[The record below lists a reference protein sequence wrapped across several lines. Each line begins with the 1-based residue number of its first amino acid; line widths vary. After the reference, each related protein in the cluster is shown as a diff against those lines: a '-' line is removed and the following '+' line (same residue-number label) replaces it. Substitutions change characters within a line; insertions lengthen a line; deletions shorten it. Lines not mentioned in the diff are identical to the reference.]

1 MQAAVDASGQTAKP
15 KECWLMP
22 RFIHQPRC
30 FGTSHPSFAHLP
42 FIYREVT
49 NMASSLVASIDN
61 GLGHIASLVD
71 RPNLDY
77 ENIVIYSSWLLAA
90 FEIWI

>member
-1 MQAAVDASGQTAKP
+1 
-15 KECWLMP
+15 
-22 RFIHQPRC
+22 
-30 FGTSHPSFAHLP
+30 
-42 FIYREVT
+42 
-49 NMASSLVASIDN
+49 MASSLVASIDN
-61 GLGHIASLVD
+61 GLSHIAGLVD